1 MVNNV
6 TLIGRLTADPE
17 LKYTKDGTAMV
28 NFTVAYNHNKE
39 VVSFLDATLWG
50 ELATKLHPY
59 LKKGKQVAL
68 VGELK
73 QRRWEQDGQRRS
85 KVGISVRILQLLDPK
100 EQGDLV
106 PGGGDLDDTPF

>member
-1 MVNNV
+1 
-6 TLIGRLTADPE
+6 
-17 LKYTKDGTAMV
+17 MV
-28 NFTVAYNHNKE
+28 NFTLAYNHNKE

-50 ELATKLHPY
+50 EQATKLHPY
-59 LKKGKQVAL
+59 LKKGKQVAI

-73 QRRWEQDGQRRS
+73 QRRWEKDGQKHSR
-85 KVGISVRILQLLDPK
+85 VGISVRFLQLLDSR